1 MTTVQPQTIEAAAAR
16 LAAAAATGIPCA
28 PIRDLIA
35 SDDLA
40 SAYAIQQ
47 RNLAALLAG
56 GRTVVGR
63 KIGLTSPAVQRQLG
77 VEQPDFGVLLDDFDC
92 SGDAEVDFGRLLQP
106 RIEAEIGFTLAADI
120 TGPITA
126 AEAPGYVRTVH
137 AALEIV
143 DSRVANWDIAF
154 ADTVA
159 DNASSGLYVLGAS
172 LPVADAP
179 DLEQVTMVLTS
190 GGEQISAG
198 RGTDCLGS
206 PWAALAWLA
215 NTAREF
221 GSPLR
226 AGEIVLSGALGP
238 LAPVA
243 PGATYRAELSGI
255 GSVTATFTNPESR
268 KA

>member
-1 MTTVQPQTIEAAAAR
+1 MTTVETQTIEAAAAR
-16 LAAAAATGIPCA
+16 LADAAATGTPCA

-35 SDDLA
+35 ADDLA

-47 RNLAALLAG
+47 RNIAALLAG
-56 GRTVVGR
+56 GRTVIGR

-77 VEQPDFGVLLDDFDC
+77 VDQPDFGFLLDDFDC
-92 SGDAEVDFGRLLQP
+92 SGDAAVDIDRLLQP

-120 TGPITA
+120 TEPITA
-126 AEAPGYVRTVH
+126 AEAPRYVRTVH

-143 DSRVANWDIAF
+143 DSRIANWDIKF

-159 DNASSGLYVLGAS
+159 DNASSGLYVLGDA

-179 DLEQVTMVLTS
+179 ELEAVTMVLTS
-190 GGEQISAG
+190 GGEQLSAG

-206 PWAALAWLA
+206 PWASLAWLA

-221 GSPLR
+221 GTPLR
-226 AGEIVLSGALGP
+226 AGEVVLSGALGP
-238 LAPVA
+238 LVPVSA
-243 PGATYRAELSGI
+243 GATYRADLAGI
-255 GSVTATFTNPESR
+255 GSVTAIFTTRESR